1 MNAKM
6 NTITADPVSTSVP
19 QAQTPRARLIA
30 VLLYSTD
37 FLPGVGGAQQAVAQ
51 LAQGLLAR
59 GNRPTVVTKTP
70 AGTFDDRDL
79 SYRVVRNPGFIDL
92 WRLMGEADIIHLAGP
107 AFIPLMIGLL
117 RRKKIV
123 IEHHG
128 YQAICPNGLL
138 LYAPLQNACPGHFLA
153 GQYAECVRCVAKA
166 NGTANGAT
174 NSWTSAIWQ
183 LLIMFPRNWM
193 CRRVSA
199 NAAISRHVERRLQL
213 PRSRTV
219 YYGVPDLRGE
229 AISPLPPSSA
239 PVCFGF
245 VGRLVEEKGLTVLLD
260 AASRIR
266 KRGFDFRLK
275 FIGDGP
281 ERARLEALVLQNGLR
296 SRVIFTGSLNGDAF
310 RRATADVAAVIVP
323 SIMEETAGLAAIEQM
338 MRGRLVIASDIG
350 GLGEVVGETGL
361 KFAAGNAEQL
371 ASCMERVLQ
380 EPGIVNE
387 IGIRARQRT
396 LKLFGEA
403 RMVEEHLDLYREV
416 IG

>member
-1 MNAKM
+1 
-6 NTITADPVSTSVP
+6 
-19 QAQTPRARLIA
+19 
-30 VLLYSTD
+30 
-37 FLPGVGGAQQAVAQ
+37 
-51 LAQGLLAR
+51 
-59 GNRPTVVTKTP
+59 
-70 AGTFDDRDL
+70 
-79 SYRVVRNPGFIDL
+79 
-92 WRLMGEADIIHLAGP
+92 MGEADIVHLAGP

-138 LYAPLQNACPGHFLA
+138 LYSPRQDACPGHFLA
-153 GQYAECVRCVAKA
+153 GQYGECVRCVATTNSPA
-166 NGTANGAT
+166 

-183 LLIMFPRNWM
+183 LLIMLPRNWM

-219 YYGVPDLRGE
+219 YYGVPDLLGE
-229 AISPLPPSSA
+229 AIPPLPASFA
-239 PVCFGF
+239 PPCFGF
-245 VGRLVEEKGLTVLLD
+245 VGRLVEEKGLTVLLN

-281 ERARLEALVLQNGLR
+281 ERARLEELVLKNGLR
-296 SRVIFTGSLNGDAF
+296 SQVVFTGSLNGEAF
-310 RRATADVAAVIVP
+310 RRATADVAAVIMP
-323 SIMEETAGLAAIEQM
+323 SIAEETAGLAAIEQM

-361 KFAAGNAEQL
+361 KFSAGNAEQL

-387 IGIRARQRT
+387 IGAKARQRT